1 MSYSANI
8 CVISGYWIIFLVIG
22 HVFLSVCLLGNL
34 LLDARSNFTLLVTIY
49 FCISIKILELCS
61 GSKINYLE
69 AVLNLLIFYGLLGET
84 RPSSIQLI
92 ISPYWGKIL
101 LCTLPKALWV
111 GKFFCLVGTVPS
123 WLWAPGTPL
132 ILSEGSFPFL
142 GSFSFTYALSR
153 THANTYR
160 NPLQTLEF
168 NLCVTFVS
176 QVLNL
181 ANSSHMGSSYS
192 YFHVLN

>member
-1 MSYSANI
+1 M
-8 CVISGYWIIFLVIG
+8 
-22 HVFLSVCLLGNL
+22 LGSL
-34 LLDARSNFTLLVTIY
+34 LLDAISNFTLLGSIY
-49 FCISIKILELCS
+49 FCISIKILELCY

-69 AVLNLLIFYGLLGET
+69 AVLYFLIFYGLLGET
-84 RPSSIQLI
+84 RPSSVQLI

-101 LCTLPKALWV
+101 LYTLPKALWIW
-111 GKFFCLVGTVPS
+111 KFFCLVGTVPT
-123 WLWAPGTPL
+123 WLWAPDTPL
-132 ILSEGSFPFL
+132 MYLSDGSFPFL

-160 NPLQTLEF
+160 NPLQTLEI

-176 QVLNL
+176 QAHSP

-192 YFHVLN
+192 HFHVLN